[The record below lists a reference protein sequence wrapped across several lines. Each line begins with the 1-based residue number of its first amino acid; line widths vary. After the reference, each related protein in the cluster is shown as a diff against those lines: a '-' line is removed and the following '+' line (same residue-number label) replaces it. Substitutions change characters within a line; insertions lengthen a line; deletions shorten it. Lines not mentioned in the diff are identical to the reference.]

1 MPNILIPGYYKLLLG
16 IRNDVKEAAEE
27 WKSYNTR
34 DIVLI
39 GRTGSGK
46 STLANVLTNSHDF
59 MERSSER
66 ISQTHKTQHK
76 TFTVSGIKYRVF
88 DTIGFEDTYGTPE
101 GVIIGNVLAAFCQAH
116 IQGGVSQILFVNRG
130 RFTPGEIKMYNLL
143 SLIAFDSGLNDYI
156 TVVRTNFSDFN
167 DSKMCEEDTKKMID
181 GGEELGNIIKNA
193 RERIIYVDN
202 DHHNKE
208 SIKESRK
215 RLLRRLEECNTTYQP
230 VSIAS
235 SNEKPTQD
243 LFKIMMWTKKKVE
256 SEIMGEEDK
265 TIICEKEM
273 IKPKET
279 LFKEFQRRIKDYNA
293 KVKDSD
299 MTDLGGPADSEG
311 WILVTITQ
319 LILGLFSDRSDRPN
333 LTLLTLN
340 NSLNLTDFYEKD
352 LDEDGKEWL
361 KTLFGAQSES
371 TQIGDDSA
379 ATERIEKGEENET
392 TKQKF
397 VDLEENLNDLRIQE
411 AKIEVPTKK

>member
-1 MPNILIPGYYKLLLG
+1 
-16 IRNDVKEAAEE
+16 
-27 WKSYNTR
+27 
-34 DIVLI
+34 
-39 GRTGSGK
+39 
-46 STLANVLTNSHDF
+46 LANVLTNSHDF

-243 LFKIMMWTKKKVE
+243 LFKIMM
-256 SEIMGEEDK
+256 
-265 TIICEKEM
+265 
-273 IKPKET
+273 
-279 LFKEFQRRIKDYNA
+279 
-293 KVKDSD
+293 
-299 MTDLGGPADSEG
+299 
-311 WILVTITQ
+311 
-319 LILGLFSDRSDRPN
+319 
-333 LTLLTLN
+333 
-340 NSLNLTDFYEKD
+340 
-352 LDEDGKEWL
+352 
-361 KTLFGAQSES
+361 
-371 TQIGDDSA
+371 
-379 ATERIEKGEENET
+379 
-392 TKQKF
+392 
-397 VDLEENLNDLRIQE
+397 
-411 AKIEVPTKK
+411 